1 MFGRIRV
8 YLPGNM
14 AGDIECPVCMLVIP
28 AIEIQEHVDQCLKSS
43 TTESQTISNYE
54 LNATSTR
61 NRSLKQTIL
70 PLPSLTKRKRS
81 PEVVTVETSPDTK
94 QQKLFNI
101 LSSDTINNPITS
113 TAASN
118 CASPAFSVEHCHV
131 LNNTLTVP
139 LADVV
144 RPNMINDFMG
154 QERVVGK
161 DSILKGVIE
170 TGEVPS
176 MILWG
181 PPGCGKVCC

>member
-1 MFGRIRV
+1 MYGRIRV
-8 YLPGNM
+8 FLPGNM

-28 AIEIQEHVDQCLKSS
+28 AIEIQEHVDQCLKNS
-43 TTESQTISNYE
+43 TTESQTISNCE

-94 QQKLFNI
+94 QQKL
-101 LSSDTINNPITS
+101 LSSDTIYNPITL

-118 CASPAFSVEHCHV
+118 YESPAFSAEHCHV
-131 LNNTLTVP
+131 LNNALTVP
-139 LADVV
+139 LADVA
-144 RPNMINDFMG
+144 RPNMINDFVG

-161 DSILKGVIE
+161 DSILNGVIE
-170 TGEVPS
+170 TGKVPS

-181 PPGCGKVCC
+181 PPGCGKVCS